1 MQFSFRA
8 MNGQAGLMIEVDSI
22 AGTAAKPGLQGLLN
36 RWPVVCQVEGER
48 AIADFPK
55 LSAFPAFALVTDGP
69 INLRMTGSPAE
80 QLETGDLVI
89 VHEPDGVSFDE
100 VSQDSLPTRTNWR
113 IDAAHSGPSILVVRL
128 ECVGTQFSPGLMPKP
143 FVVREARPIDRALRS
158 ALVESVRSNA
168 PEAVAN
174 AAASAV
180 YLQCISDHLASQPR
194 EVQMLAGLF
203 DVEIGPV
210 VAALMESPA
219 RDWTVETLADV
230 GGMSRSAF
238 ARKFRDLM
246 GVAPIDFLVEIRM
259 WQAARRLKQQTRDL
273 KSIALEAGYQSPAAF
288 SVAFK
293 RWSGE
298 TPSDFRRGT

>member
-1 MQFSFRA
+1 MSQV
-8 MNGQAGLMIEVDSI
+8 EVISI
-22 AGTAAKPGLQGLLN
+22 LSERTALEALLS

-48 AIADFPK
+48 A
-55 LSAFPAFALVTDGP
+55 LSESPEEPPFPAYLLVTEGP
-69 INLRMTGSPAE
+69 VTVRLPGSPPE
-80 QLETGDLVI
+80 QLETGDLVLA
-89 VHEPDGVSFDE
+89 HEPEGVTFQE
-100 VSQDSLPTRTNWR
+100 ASQDGLPTRMNWR
-113 IDAAHSGPSILVVRL
+113 IDPSRGPSVLVVRL
-128 ECVGTQFSPGLMPKP
+128 ESVGTQFSPGLMPRP
-143 FVVREARPIDRALRS
+143 HVVRSGRPIDRALRS
-158 ALVESVRSNA
+158 ALVETVRSNA
-168 PEAVAN
+168 TGAVAN

-180 YLQCISDHLASQPR
+180 YLQCIRDSLATRPR
-194 EVQMLAGLF
+194 DIQMLAGLF
-203 DVEIGPV
+203 DSEIGPV

-259 WQAARRLKQQTRDL
+259 WQAARRLKQQSRDL
-273 KSIALEAGYQSPAAF
+273 KTIALEAGYQSPAAF

-298 TPSDFRRGT
+298 TPSDFRRAT

>member
-1 MQFSFRA
+1 MLQLEASTA
-8 MNGQAGLMIEVDSI
+8 A
-22 AGTAAKPGLQGLLN
+22 AAKPALESLLN

-48 AIADFPK
+48 AIADLPE
-55 LSAFPAFALVTDGP
+55 LPSYPAFALVTDGP
-69 INLRMTGSPAE
+69 VSVRLPGSVTE

-89 VHEPDGVSFDE
+89 VHEPDGVSFQE
-100 VSQDSLPTRTNWR
+100 ASQDGVPTRMNWR
-113 IDAAHSGPSILVVRL
+113 IDASHGGPLVLLVRL

-143 FVVREARPIDRALRS
+143 YLVRSNRPIDRALRT
-158 ALVESVRSNA
+158 ALVEAVRSKM

-180 YLQCISDHLASQPR
+180 YLQCIHDHLATRPR
-194 EVQMLAGLF
+194 EIQMLAGLF
-203 DVEIGPV
+203 DPEIGPV

-259 WQAARRLKQQTRDL
+259 WQAARRLKQQARDL
-273 KSIALEAGYQSPAAF
+273 KAIALEAGYQSPAAF

-298 TPSDFRRGT
+298 TPSDFRRAT

>member
-1 MQFSFRA
+1 M
-8 MNGQAGLMIEVDSI
+8 
-22 AGTAAKPGLQGLLN
+22 
-36 RWPVVCQVEGER
+36 VV
-48 AIADFPK
+48 
-55 LSAFPAFALVTDGP
+55 
-69 INLRMTGSPAE
+69 
-80 QLETGDLVI
+80 
-89 VHEPDGVSFDE
+89 VHHSEGVSFQE
-100 VSQDSLPTRTNWR
+100 ALQDSASGRMTWR
-113 IDAAHSGPSILVVRL
+113 FDGSLGGVTVLMVRL
-128 ECVGTQFSPGLMPKP
+128 DSIGTEFCPVLTPKP
-143 FVVREARPIDRALRS
+143 FVVRARRPIDRAVRT
-158 ALVESVRSNA
+158 ALVEAVRSKA

-180 YLQCISDHLASQPR
+180 YLQCIHDYLAGRPR
-194 EVQMLAGLF
+194 EVQMLGGLF
-203 DVEIGPV
+203 DSEIGPV
-210 VAALMESPA
+210 VAALMDAPA

-259 WQAARRLKQQTRDL
+259 WQAAKRLKQQARDL
-273 KSIALEAGYQSPAAF
+273 RAVALEAGYQSPAAF